1 MIRDAGFVGTKFDAV
16 WPTALK
22 LRDSGMNNASILRRI
37 FEDFS
42 YLLQFI
48 IFIYKISYKIYFNAV
63 PARADELALAIF
75 FIFFYKKFFI
85 SHPKNLPQMFSQKKN
100 VS

>member
-42 YLLQFI
+42 YLL
-48 IFIYKISYKIYFNAV
+48 
-63 PARADELALAIF
+63 
-75 FIFFYKKFFI
+75 
-85 SHPKNLPQMFSQKKN
+85 
-100 VS
+100 